1 MRRTIKMSA
10 SESFYNRLDL
20 ERKILQSKYGIKKIS
35 IPSMTEILV
44 RNFPKIQ
51 INPMTGRGGKR
62 CLRTKK
68 VM

>member
-20 ERKILQSKYGIKKIS
+20 ERKILQAKYGIKNIS
-35 IPSMTEILV
+35 IPSMTELIAK
-44 RNFPKIQ
+44 NFPKIQ
-51 INPMTGRGGKR
+51 INPMIGQGGKR
-62 CLRTKK
+62 CLRTRK